1 MPKTIPRLIVLT
13 AMAAAISYA
22 QTASGT
28 ILGTVRD
35 SQQATVPGA
44 KVTVTNIANN
54 ISKVFTTG
62 SSGQYTVPYLLP
74 GNYAVSVEAPG
85 FRRANR
91 TGIRLNVDDRL
102 TLDFDLEVGAP
113 AEQLTVQ

>member
-1 MPKTIPRLIVLT
+1 MSKTMPRLIVLT
-13 AMAAAISYA
+13 AMVTTVSYA
-22 QTASGT
+22 QPASGT
-28 ILGTVRD
+28 ILGTGRD

-44 KVTVTNIANN
+44 KVRVTNVANN
-54 ISKVFTTG
+54 IAKVFTTG

-74 GNYAVSVEAPG
+74 GNYSVSVEAAG